1 MPARLPV
8 VLSYCAAFLPRD
20 MLHVYRQVTGVRHYE
35 NWVVTRQREH
45 ADLFPYERVE
55 VLHKSLW
62 RGLIRL
68 YYRAWRRPAP
78 LGGSEIRQML
88 RVARQRQAALAH
100 VYLGTEALRVLAFLR
115 QFAGA
120 RVVSFHGADLAEQHT
135 PALYHALWPH
145 ADLLLC
151 RSHSLSE
158 LLLARGCPKEKIRLN
173 FTGVPVGENH
183 MVKVLPAWQ
192 SGTPLR
198 LLQASRFIE
207 KKGLDVTLRAVRE
220 LKDQGVPVRLTLA
233 GDGPE
238 RPRLSALT
246 AELDLTPDVDFAGFV
261 PPGELARLF
270 ATHDIFVHPSRTTAG
285 GDREGIPN
293 ALLEAMEYGLPVV
306 STRHGGIPEA
316 ITHGESGWLIDEAQ
330 PDALTAAV
338 WALIQDPVRAR
349 RISQAAGEVVRRR
362 FSVTRCIESLE
373 ASYAEAIARRP
384 FPGDAQRSAPA
395 AG

>member
-1 MPARLPV
+1 MPARPPV
-8 VLSYCAAFLPRD
+8 ILSYCAAFLPRD
-20 MLHVYRQVTGVRHYE
+20 MLHVYRQATGVRHYE

-45 ADLFPYERVE
+45 AELFPYDRVE
-55 VLHKSLW
+55 VLHKSPW
-62 RGLIRL
+62 RGLIRF
-68 YYRAWRRPAP
+68 YYRAWRRPVP

-88 RVARQRQAALAH
+88 RVARQRRAALAH

-135 PALYHALWPH
+135 AAFYHALWPH

-151 RSHSLSE
+151 RSRSLSE
-158 LLLARGCPKEKIRLN
+158 VLLARGCPKDKIRLN

-183 MVKVLPAWQ
+183 LVKVLPAWR

-207 KKGLDVTLRAVRE
+207 KKGLDVTLRAVRQ

-238 RPRLSALT
+238 RPRLSALA
-246 AELDLTPDVDFAGFV
+246 AELGLTPDVDFAGFV

-270 ATHDIFVHPSRTTAG
+270 ASHDVFVHPSRTTAG

-293 ALLEAMEYGLPVV
+293 ALLEAMEHGLPVV

-330 PDALTAAV
+330 PDALAAAV
-338 WALIQDPVRAR
+338 WDLIQDPDRVR
-349 RISQAAGEVVRRR
+349 RISQAACEVVGRR
-362 FSVTRCIESLE
+362 FSVAHCIENLE
-373 ASYAEAIARRP
+373 ACYAEAIERRPLPEDARR
-384 FPGDAQRSAPA
+384 SEPA
-395 AG
+395 AS